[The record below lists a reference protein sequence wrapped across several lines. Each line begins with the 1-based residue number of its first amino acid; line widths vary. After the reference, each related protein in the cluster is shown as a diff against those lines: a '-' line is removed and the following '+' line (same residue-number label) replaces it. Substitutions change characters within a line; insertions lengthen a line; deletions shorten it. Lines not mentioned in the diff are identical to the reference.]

1 MMDTPLS
8 VLFYAFATLF
18 IILDPLLSIPI
29 FVGLTEGC
37 RPEEKA
43 QQAWLAVRVAGVIL
57 TVFLLFG
64 LTIFD
69 LLGISP
75 ASFKVAGGILLLIL
89 GMQVALGVEFPHDLK
104 AKQNIA
110 GVLIGTPL
118 LCGPG
123 AITTI
128 TLLSTKCGIPIT
140 AAALVLCLAVTWL
153 ILRYAADILRIL
165 GETVTDIMGRVLG
178 MFLAAI
184 AVKLIAEGVTGLAI

>member
-1 MMDTPLS
+1 MDTPLS
-8 VLFYAFATLF
+8 VLFYAFVTLF
-18 IILDPLLSIPI
+18 IILDPILSIPI
-29 FVGLTEGC
+29 FVELTRGC

-57 TVFLLFG
+57 IVFLLFG
-64 LTIFD
+64 LAIFD
-69 LLGISP
+69 ILGISP

-89 GMQVALGVEFPHDLK
+89 GMQVALGIEFSHDLK

-128 TLLSTKCGIPIT
+128 TLLSTKCGIPLT
-140 AAALVLCLAVTWL
+140 AIALVLCLAVTWV

-184 AVKLIAEGVTGLAI
+184 AVKLIAEGVTWLAG